1 MQKQRSQPFLNSQ
14 RMAVPSTTRA
24 PPSVSTAAAEPEPE
38 PPSLPSPSS
47 NSFATEAAAATLGY
61 DPTLY
66 QRPHPDD
73 VAPGSTAKSKSK
85 SKSKKTNKIIDNP
98 EPTKDTKGNAAQD
111 GSHCCFD
118 PACQAVGARAE
129 CAQCHSA
136 WYCGKACQRN
146 DWKRHK
152 KGCRAAVAASA
163 RAATR
168 QREAREARGGQRD
181 ENEVCVICCGPPAE
195 PVEVRGVRAPAAPE

>member
-1 MQKQRSQPFLNSQ
+1 
-14 RMAVPSTTRA
+14 MASSSSDDTCPSSKA
-24 PPSVSTAAAEPEPE
+24 PQA
-38 PPSLPSPSS
+38 PSS

-73 VAPGSTAKSKSK
+73 VDAKSQT
-85 SKSKKTNKIIDNP
+85 TNKIIDTTKS
-98 EPTKDTKGNAAQD
+98 EPIKDIKGNAAQD

-152 KGCRAAVAASA
+152 KGCRAAVAAVA

-195 PVEVRGVRAPAAPE
+195 PVEVRTGCACASRT

>member
-1 MQKQRSQPFLNSQ
+1 
-14 RMAVPSTTRA
+14 MASIGSPRA
-24 PPSVSTAAAEPEPE
+24 LTVSTAAAEPEHE
-38 PPSLPSPSS
+38 RLQQSS

-73 VAPGSTAKSKSK
+73 VAAGSKSK
-85 SKSKKTNKIIDNP
+85 PKPKSKTTNKIIDNS
-98 EPTKDTKGNAAQD
+98 EPTKDTKGNAED

-195 PVEVRGVRAPAAPE
+195 PVEVRGVRAPAALE

>member
-1 MQKQRSQPFLNSQ
+1 MSDGSPFDDRRPRSISN
-14 RMAVPSTTRA
+14 
-24 PPSVSTAAAEPEPE
+24 AAAEPEHE
-38 PPSLPSPSS
+38 PPPPAPSS
-47 NSFATEAAAATLGY
+47 NSFATEAATATLGY

-73 VAPGSTAKSKSK
+73 VARGPSKSK
-85 SKSKKTNKIIDNP
+85 SQSKTVAKS
-98 EPTKDTKGNAAQD
+98 EPVKDTKGNAAKD

-118 PACQAVGARAE
+118 PACQAPGARAE
-129 CAQCHSA
+129 CAQCNSA
-136 WYCGKACQRN
+136 WYCGKACQGN

-152 KGCRAAVAASA
+152 QGCRAAVAASA

-168 QREAREARGGQRD
+168 QRDAREARGGRRD
-181 ENEVCVICCGPPAE
+181 ENEMCVICCGPPAE

>member
-1 MQKQRSQPFLNSQ
+1 MQKSASGP
-14 RMAVPSTTRA
+14 
-24 PPSVSTAAAEPEPE
+24 AAEPEQEPE
-38 PPSLPSPSS
+38 SSQQAPSS

-73 VAPGSTAKSKSK
+73 VAESKSK
-85 SKSKKTNKIIDNP
+85 TKKTKKIIDKS
-98 EPTKDTKGNAAQD
+98 EPIKDTKGNAAQD

-168 QREAREARGGQRD
+168 QREAREARGGRRD
-181 ENEVCVICCGPPAE
+181 ENEMCVICCGPPAE
-195 PVEVRGVRAPAAPE
+195 PVEVRGVRAPRGASE

>member
-1 MQKQRSQPFLNSQ
+1 
-14 RMAVPSTTRA
+14 MANARQNHI
-24 PPSVSTAAAEPEPE
+24 STAAAEPEPE
-38 PPSLPSPSS
+38 PTPQTPSS

-66 QRPHPDD
+66 QRPHPDESK
-73 VAPGSTAKSKSK
+73 PKSKTS
-85 SKSKKTNKIIDNP
+85 NKIIDKS
-98 EPTKDTKGNAAQD
+98 EPIKDTKGNASED

-181 ENEVCVICCGPPAE
+181 ENEMCVICCGPPAE
-195 PVEVRGVRAPAAPE
+195 PVEVRGVRAPPAPE

>member
-1 MQKQRSQPFLNSQ
+1 MQ
-14 RMAVPSTTRA
+14 TTSFG
-24 PPSVSTAAAEPEPE
+24 PAAEPEPE
-38 PPSLPSPSS
+38 PEPQLSAPSSS

-66 QRPHPDD
+66 QRPHPDESK
-73 VAPGSTAKSKSK
+73 PKSKTS
-85 SKSKKTNKIIDNP
+85 NKIIGKS
-98 EPTKDTKGNAAQD
+98 EPKDTKGNAAQD

-152 KGCRAAVAASA
+152 KGCRAAVAALA

-195 PVEVRGVRAPAAPE
+195 PVEVRGVRAPAAPK

>member
-1 MQKQRSQPFLNSQ
+1 
-14 RMAVPSTTRA
+14 MAAPSTTR
-24 PPSVSTAAAEPEPE
+24 PPSVSIAAAEPEPE

-73 VAPGSTAKSKSK
+73 VAACTTAKHKSKSK
-85 SKSKKTNKIIDNP
+85 PTNKS
-98 EPTKDTKGNAAQD
+98 EPAKDTKGNASHD

-152 KGCRAAVAASA
+152 KGCRAAVAALA

-168 QREAREARGGQRD
+168 QREAREVRGGRRD

>member
-1 MQKQRSQPFLNSQ
+1 MWR
-14 RMAVPSTTRA
+14 
-24 PPSVSTAAAEPEPE
+24 
-38 PPSLPSPSS
+38 
-47 NSFATEAAAATLGY
+47 
-61 DPTLY
+61 
-66 QRPHPDD
+66 
-73 VAPGSTAKSKSK
+73 
-85 SKSKKTNKIIDNP
+85 
-98 EPTKDTKGNAAQD
+98 KG
-111 GSHCCFD
+111 GSHCCFDRACQTVNARAECAQCHAAWYCGKGCQRNDWERHKKACRAAAKDSKGKSAKVYSSHFCFD

-168 QREAREARGGQRD
+168 QREAREARETRGGQRD

-195 PVEVRGVRAPAAPE
+195 PVEVRGARAPAAPE

>member
-1 MQKQRSQPFLNSQ
+1 MSN
-14 RMAVPSTTRA
+14 VRA
-24 PPSVSTAAAEPEPE
+24 TQDNGAAAAEHDPAPQ
-38 PPSLPSPSS
+38 PSFSS
-47 NSFATEAAAATLGY
+47 SSASSTLGY
-61 DPTLY
+61 DPTEY

-73 VAPGSTAKSKSK
+73 VNGGSTTKSNSKSE
-85 SKSKKTNKIIDNP
+85 P
-98 EPTKDTKGNAAQD
+98 PTKDTKGKSAKD

-118 PACQAVGARAE
+118 PACQAPGARAE

-146 DWKRHK
+146 DWKRHR

-181 ENEVCVICCGPPAE
+181 ENEMCVICCGPPAE
-195 PVEVRGVRAPAAPE
+195 PVEVPDVRVSAVPR